1 MARVRD
7 KVLRP
12 VHPNAGISADY
23 RRRLLVLIDEMQRS
37 YVYFLRAQYR
47 ENPPR
52 LAMDASVTSYDQ
64 VTDTGKRTTVTWD
77 GWEESIPITVT
88 RKVWIA
94 MDGTPAA
101 DLHRELSLL
110 GRRWQRRVDSAAPKL
125 AEWFSRSTERRSR
138 DSLMKIL
145 RDSGIAVEFKV
156 TPVMRDAFDATVA
169 ENVSLIRSIPRQFHT
184 EVEGAVMRSVSA
196 GRDLG
201 QMVAELEARHRIT
214 RDRAALI
221 ARDQNNKATAVFV
234 RVRQQGAGIEEA
246 IWLHSHAG
254 KVPRKTHL
262 ANSGKKYKIAEGWF
276 DPDPRV
282 RRHIWPGEL
291 INCRCVS
298 RSVVKGFS

>member
-1 MARVRD
+1 MRVRD

-12 VHPNAGISADY
+12 VHPNAGISAAY
-23 RRRLLVLIDEMQRS
+23 RGKLQALIDEMQRS

-52 LAMDASVTSYDQ
+52 LALDA
-64 VTDTGKRTTVTWD
+64 
-77 GWEESIPITVT
+77 
-88 RKVWIA
+88 
-94 MDGTPAA
+94 TPAA

-110 GRRWQRRVDSAAPKL
+110 GRRWQKRIESAAPKL
-125 AEWFSRSTERRSR
+125 AEWFSRSTAGRS
-138 DSLMKIL
+138 SAALLKIL
-145 RDSGIAVEFKV
+145 RDSGMAVEFKM
-156 TPVMRDAFDATVA
+156 TPTMKDAFDATRA
-169 ENVSLIRSIPRQFHT
+169 ENVALIKSIPQRFHT

-201 QMVAELEARHRIT
+201 QMVADLEARHRIT

-234 RVRQQGAGIEEA
+234 RVRQQEAGIEEA
-246 IWLHSHAG
+246 IWLHSHGG

-262 ANSGKKYKIAEGWF
+262 ANTGKKYKISEGWF

-282 RRHIWPGEL
+282 RRWIRPGEL